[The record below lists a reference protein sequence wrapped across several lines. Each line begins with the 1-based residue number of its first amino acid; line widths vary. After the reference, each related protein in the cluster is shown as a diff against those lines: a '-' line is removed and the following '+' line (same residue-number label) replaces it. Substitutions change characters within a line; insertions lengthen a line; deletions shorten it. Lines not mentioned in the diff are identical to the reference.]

1 MKTMRATTLYLEG
14 VPAAGYE
21 WLVSNSD
28 NCVVTRQP
36 NINTP
41 PRDAIGG
48 AVAFA
53 FLIEWDGEA
62 SATFRYQRPWETT
75 HANEFQITL
84 R

>member
-1 MKTMRATTLYLEG
+1 MKKTTIYLEG
-14 VPAAGYE
+14 VSAAGYE
-21 WLVSNSD
+21 WVVYHTV
-28 NCVVTRQP
+28 NCEVTRQP
-36 NINTP
+36 NLAVGS
-41 PRDAIGG
+41 RDTIGG